1 MRKIISTFV
10 IAALGGAF
18 TLGAYK
24 IVERKFSDR
33 DTYFRNQ
40 APVEFASY
48 TGKGLAGENPD
59 FRAAAA
65 KTVHAVVHIKTTYEQ
80 KNSYYDQFFGYDP
93 FFNFFRNPYGNGP
106 IVAAGSGVIVSENG
120 YIITN
125 NHVVQDASTI
135 EVTLNDKRTYE
146 AKLVGADPNTDLALI
161 KIEESNLPYI
171 IYGNSDETQVG
182 DWVLAVGNPFNL
194 TSTVTAGIVSAKA
207 RDIDILGTKGA
218 VESFIQTDAVVN
230 PGNSGG
236 ALVNTNGELVG
247 INAAIATNTGS
258 YTGYSFAIP
267 SNLVRK
273 IVADLVE
280 FGQVQQAFLG
290 VSFVDMD
297 SKFAKE
303 KGFSEIKG
311 VYVQTV
317 NGGSAADDAGIKA
330 GDLILKMGDIT
341 VNSESEFKEILA
353 RHRPGDKV
361 PITILRDNK
370 EEVKDVTLEG
380 QDGTTAVSKK
390 DPGTIINSLGAT
402 FENMSKEDLRELN
415 INYGVRIAKLDKGK
429 LWSAGVKEGFIIT
442 QIDNTDVKTIDD
454 ITKYLGGKKGGIMI
468 QGIYPNG
475 MMAYYAFGL

>member
-1 MRKIISTFV
+1 
-10 IAALGGAF
+10 
-18 TLGAYK
+18 
-24 IVERKFSDR
+24 
-33 DTYFRNQ
+33 
-40 APVEFASY
+40 
-48 TGKGLAGENPD
+48 
-59 FRAAAA
+59 
-65 KTVHAVVHIKTTYEQ
+65 
-80 KNSYYDQFFGYDP
+80 
-93 FFNFFRNPYGNGP
+93 
-106 IVAAGSGVIVSENG
+106 
-120 YIITN
+120 
-125 NHVVQDASTI
+125 
-135 EVTLNDKRTYE
+135 
-146 AKLVGADPNTDLALI
+146 
-161 KIEESNLPYI
+161 
-171 IYGNSDETQVG
+171 VG

-194 TSTVTAGIVSAKA
+194 ASTVTAGIVSAKA

-236 ALVNTNGELVG
+236 ALVNTGGELVG

-280 FGQVQQAFLG
+280 FGQVQRAFLG
-290 VSFVDMD
+290 VSFIDMD

-311 VYVQTV
+311 VYVQSV
-317 NGGSAADDAGIKA
+317 NEGSAADDAGIKA
-330 GDLILKMGDIT
+330 GDLILKMGDIA

-380 QDGTTAVSKK
+380 QDGTTEVSKK

-442 QIDNTDVKTIDD
+442 QIDNTAVKTIDD
-454 ITKYLGGKKGGIMI
+454 ITKYLSGKTGGIMI